1 MGLESGDRAKQ
12 IGCVQGQCRDHG
24 GDGSGASG
32 RIGMVSDQDQLSI
45 PFAWQGSEIMKYG
58 SNIVE
63 PDFLET
69 TKVMKELTYEIGF

>member
-1 MGLESGDRAKQ
+1 
-12 IGCVQGQCRDHG
+12 
-24 GDGSGASG
+24 
-32 RIGMVSDQDQLSI
+32 MVSDQDQLSI